1 MIKKGIVSLVL
12 VLTLMVTSINTFALT
27 VNDLPNDE
35 NYSIV
40 SVTADTTE
48 VIQTAKTYKGAV
60 GTFDRLKDQYE
71 NLTIVNNGKV
81 IKAEY
86 GIAQIASTP
95 ACDYNVEFRND
106 LDNGSNYTNGCY
118 GVDAAYLDT
127 NDNGTKVKFMISGV
141 VGWAN
146 ISDITIIPVQMLP
159 TRISTYVVKEG
170 FLFHQIKTTFSND
183 LYSALIN
190 VGHAPDYLVPDVE
203 YYSYDGH
210 YFYDDNQLLVM
221 LDDLK
226 QDRHANSV
234 NVNNPYYNYY
244 QYVSHRTHTN
254 VTEDE
259 VISYFQ
265 DSLGIDQSIDTY
277 LDLDKDS
284 STDALNKSQ
293 FYDEEYS
300 FFQYQNQY
308 GANALMMLALS
319 MNETAIGRSSLSFTR
334 NNLFGHAAYDSDV
347 EKNASRY
354 FSTNSSVYS
363 HAKYYISGSYANPLR
378 FQFHG
383 SFFGNKANGMN
394 VSYASDPYWGEKAAQ
409 FYLKVDESFGFKD
422 YNAYALGIKTDTNDV
437 SVYQYDTTTSPV
449 LYKTGIVP
457 GFSFVI
463 LDAFTNAEGDWYKIQ
478 SEATLN
484 DQSQVD
490 MMYYYDYENYT
501 GYIKQSDVQVVLN
514 ADKLGQR
521 ELIDVSFDANGGLFQ
536 DESQVIQYKIETGK
550 KPSIEDP
557 VKDKSLFIGW
567 DKQLD
572 VVNESTSYVAQYED
586 VDRIEMKTMPVQL
599 FEYNDRINIEN
610 GELSVY
616 LSNGKEK
623 TIPLTTSMISGFDLK
638 TEGKQE
644 VIVEY
649 AGSKTSYEIEVN
661 MELDTIRQELKAEI
675 LSVIEEMETLETLT
689 QEQVD
694 RVFALKLKMDQ
705 YMVPYLTQPQLR
717 ALDGIIYKAI
727 DHQIHYVIYKNDL
740 DASVSG
746 LSLSIDLEDSMNKKM
761 FKDTYKLVVKDS
773 IKKDH
778 LKKVTD
784 LAVGNG
790 YTVLDS
796 FKIQTQKNLENFTLH
811 APVLI
816 SIKKPENATPNQLFT
831 VLLYDDGDIVKCYTR
846 QTDNY
851 IQFMTPKIGEFV
863 ITSRNTTNEYVIDDV
878 IETVRVDN
886 SDPDIPALIAAG
898 LGALVILL
906 GAIALIDYLIKKR
919 RRSKHDHR
927 ENRDDDSE
935 ENTIE

>member
-1 MIKKGIVSLVL
+1 MIKKGILSITLVL
-12 VLTLMVTSINTFALT
+12 MLVVSTVSTFALT
-27 VNDLPNDE
+27 VNDLPIDE

-40 SVTADTTE
+40 SVTGDTTE
-48 VIQTAKTYKGAV
+48 LIQSSKTYKGAI
-60 GTFDRLKDQYE
+60 GIFERLKDNYD

-81 IKAEY
+81 LKAEY
-86 GIAQIASTP
+86 AIAQIASTP
-95 ACDYNVEFRND
+95 ACDYNVEFKNV

-118 GVDAAYLDT
+118 GVDAAYLETDEKAS
-127 NDNGTKVKFMISGV
+127 KVKMMISGV

-146 ISDITIIPVQMLP
+146 MSDVTIIPIQMLP

-170 FLFHQIKTTFSND
+170 YLFHQIKTTFSND

-190 VGHAPDYLVPDVE
+190 VGKAPDYLVPDVE
-203 YYSYDGH
+203 YFSYDGH
-210 YFYDDNQLLVM
+210 YFYNDNQLVTM

-226 QDRHANSV
+226 QDSHGKSV
-234 NVNNPYYNYY
+234 NANQPYYNYY
-244 QYVSHRTHTN
+244 QYVSHRTLTN

-265 DSLGIDQSIDTY
+265 DTLGIDQTIDTY

-293 FYDEEYS
+293 FFNEEYS
-300 FFQYQNQY
+300 FFQFQNQY

-319 MNETAIGRSSLSFTR
+319 MNETATGRSSLSFTR

-354 FSTNSSVYS
+354 FSANSSVYS

-422 YNAYALGIKTDTNDV
+422 YNAYALGIKTNTNNV
-437 SVYQYDTTTSPV
+437 PVYQYDTMTSSV
-449 LYKTGIVP
+449 LYNTGIVP
-457 GFSFVI
+457 DYAFVI
-463 LDAFTNAEGDWYKIQ
+463 LDAFSNAEGDWYKVQ

-490 MMYYYDYENYT
+490 MVYYYDYENYL
-501 GYIKQSDVQVVLN
+501 GYIKQSDVQIVLN
-514 ADKLGQR
+514 PEKLGQK
-521 ELIDVSFDANGGLFQ
+521 EFVDVTFDANGGVFQ
-536 DESQVIQYKIETGK
+536 DDSPVIQYKIEKGK
-550 KPSIEDP
+550 KPSIEVP
-557 VKDKSLFIGW
+557 TKEKSLFVGW
-567 DKQLD
+567 DKKLD
-572 VVNESTSYVAQYED
+572 IVNESTSYVAVYED
-586 VDRIEMKTMPVQL
+586 VDRIEMKNMPVQL
-599 FEYNDRINIEN
+599 FEYNDRINIKD
-610 GELSVY
+610 GELSVF

-623 TIPLTTSMISGFDLK
+623 VIPLTTSMISGFDFK

-644 VIVEY
+644 VVVNY
-649 AGSKTSYEIEVN
+649 AGCTTSYDIEVN
-661 MELDTIRQELKAEI
+661 MELDTIRQELKEEI
-675 LSVIEEMETLETLT
+675 TNVITEMGELETLSA
-689 QEQVD
+689 EQVE
-694 RVFALKLKMDQ
+694 RVLALKLRMDE

-717 ALDGIIYKAI
+717 ALNGIIYKAI
-727 DHQIHYVIYKNDL
+727 NHQIHYVIYKNDL
-740 DASVSG
+740 DASISG
-746 LSLSIDLEDSMNKKM
+746 LSLSIDLENSMDKKI

-778 LKKVTD
+778 LKKVTE
-784 LAVGNG
+784 LAEGNG
-790 YTVLDS
+790 YAVLDS
-796 FKIQTQKNLENFTLH
+796 FKIQTQKNLENFSLH

-831 VLLYDDGDIVKCYTR
+831 ILLYDDGDIVKCYTR

-863 ITSRNTTNEYVIDDV
+863 ITSRNTTNEYLIDDV

-886 SDPDIPALIAAG
+886 SDMDIPAVIAAG
-898 LGALVILL
+898 LGTLVILL
-906 GAIALIDYLIKKR
+906 GSIAVIDYLIKR
-919 RRSKHDHR
+919 RRRLKHNLK
-927 ENRDDDSE
+927 EMNNDDSE
-935 ENTIE
+935 ENTPE